1 MFLIKSKKLKVKSKD
16 VIEKRYQK
24 VQSQS
29 KKFSTELTG
38 SWPKVRWEKVNDD
51 DDDDDVM
58 TARSRASDPALTH
71 IVIT

>member
-38 SWPKVRWEKVNDD
+38 SWPKVRWEKVN
-51 DDDDDVM
+51 
-58 TARSRASDPALTH
+58 TREWQAG
-71 IVIT
+71 